1 MTQDNSRASAEAAD
15 TSPSETE
22 KDQAIPS
29 LSDVEPPDTRSQE
42 ERELLR
48 WPYMIHALEDTLD
61 ADLIEGRGQQ
71 LLFQALNQKTAVAFV
86 GSGLPM
92 AYGRLSWKGL
102 QAQQYRLVR
111 TGAEEFLKCAKASTE
126 LIEKSIK
133 LVRCL
138 ADGGSYELPVGG
150 ADRDFKISGEDKEL
164 LVRFLQL
171 KKKEIV
177 FHREE
182 VNKLFKT
189 FGTLESEGHF
199 IGGEGPPIVLQVA
212 EKLQDVLSRS
222 VGVFLKRR
230 TDAKQGEPDAD
241 DVAPVKQARFGF
253 LEDSDVSPAPAKLLD
268 EIAAAPNFLIENPDG
283 GAESLSTSIS
293 GTNGGEVGQKLKD
306 VLGAFQKAFEAYQK
320 SLTRYDHVMR
330 AREAR
335 LPLETITKML
345 LVDECAHAEQIL
357 RNSVDYSTE
366 AGRKAW
372 SLANVGAASADAAR
386 RKALNSELR
395 GMDASAST
403 DNLRRDIRGIR
414 DEPKRYTSLAFFK
427 TESFIKLKNAL
438 QDKLLGDGLDKSN
451 PWMDSLT
458 LLGVH
463 LLENSKNDRGTRR
476 EVKRVFLS
484 PTHRFIF
491 QMMMAFFEDPYK
503 ELQLEI
509 GGADSSDVPLIPSRV
524 VATDFQSRQ
533 SIIDAELDPL
543 DIIAMRLGVS
553 RFLTTNYDLEIERFY
568 QDRGYR
574 RFTADIADGKDAVT
588 YGVRHRGPDVY
599 RVDGIGGT
607 LRDQTFRRENATDL
621 IGFSLDEASADA
633 HVFHLHGSATDD
645 STIVATE
652 RDYMDLYLQQDM
664 HRETVDESIRIAF
677 AANPLIFLGLGMQ
690 EADVLRPLRQFMS
703 DKDRAVGRTAIVLL
717 PGTGNRNDQSKDA
730 ATIYLRYGAHT
741 IHYGWAEID
750 VCGTKVGLDWLHH
763 IDRLIG
769 ALKASNRQ
777 MRDTLVAALK
787 TAMQRQPKNEVD
799 ADDIELSS
807 DEKNIKARSGNEY
820 EKEETLELFITP
832 QERLDRIARILGKI
846 ERPKVSLPERESE
859 KDVSFLAL
867 LAGEDHSKIEAS
879 QMGASMALPQFRS
892 RLPPSTNVA
901 QETTAGP
908 APLEF
913 ECGLLAQILRLTVRS
928 RSLKDYQIPYVKNLL
943 EDDYSTLSCWDWG
956 AVLRRHIRELNAR
969 IVALEGLP
977 NAIITGALCA
987 SLASLER
994 QWQDWWRDWQL
1005 SPPHRTAR
1013 FATHEPRYQEGKV
1026 YLPRRYTRHRLI
1038 NDITDLSAHD
1048 WAGAQAG
1055 ETAADQAERER
1066 RNSHTLVEVGSS
1078 VLDKTYP
1085 DGSVTGVLSFDT
1097 FLDAVETR
1105 RRVDHGKTWD
1115 RGRRWYCITAP
1126 RGTGRGAFLSAFQTS
1141 RGLGQY
1147 IASAWPHD
1155 ESPFDPLYVS
1165 AIFINLSFSTEIAST
1180 LDMLREALLDTVAA
1194 LELFTS
1200 CAADRD
1206 VSTQDLFAIL
1216 NNATRPASASGTGAP
1231 YDGRRMAEARK
1242 ELSDKFKPLSRLR
1255 RLERLFEY
1263 FRLRAEAVAAIWMK
1277 GRRRVYPRLLLCI
1290 AGVEML
1296 HYAGGLPKNREI
1308 EELLTLL
1315 TKKVMRQT
1323 PYDLVLVTNEDNLGE
1338 ILVENTPFLARYRS
1352 VIKEYEPELDVP
1364 SEAERRGL
1372 ESAAD
1377 KTVFV
1382 PIARG
1387 SLPWDEAASQTVER
1401 RMQSSGIVFA
1411 SRTHSAACGT
1421 GMKIRYGSIVPNRG
1435 DTDGKRGPNA
1445 LLVADAQPIELPRHL
1460 KPSDVCYAHFARV
1473 AKPVDV
1479 LVDNF
1484 RPLAALFWLYYGGN
1498 SRNVSKK
1505 LHRRRSENIIQY
1517 FRIKSKI
1524 EYLIDNDSKQ
1534 KKDRYHCYIKEWSK
1548 RGVDLEKDSIEN
1560 AWSMS
1565 TPGECLAAHIKLK
1578 DRRRTRVHAILSY
1591 MCGRTDVKQH
1601 REMLRE
1607 SFDDRSA
1614 NPHVFREWRGIR
1626 TILNSNRYCLTI
1638 LLAAAQRH
1646 ALSGR
1651 DVADGV
1657 QRAETFIRKTIDH
1670 VKAVS
1675 VSKREE
1681 TVLHDVLDA
1690 YDAFHVIGEPHNDCE
1705 LHLLILRHLAVIGAP
1720 CSADIL
1726 VRTPQILD
1734 YFDKLPEG
1742 RERSRNLRVMQAL
1755 TVLAERGLIFRLEP
1769 HPRLAELYR
1778 QCANDKE
1785 REAYFEQGA
1794 DPVHTY
1800 RYGLH
1805 RLMQRHILQKMGSGP
1820 REFAEI
1826 NSLAPSVY
1834 ASMPADLPRLN
1845 QESYQFLRELVDSLS
1860 QYPDRGGRDR
1870 AGQRWHFGEAAHTT
1884 RVQALRCALSLV
1896 RSTFSVAVVSR
1907 FEGIDAGRSK
1917 PPRGYFEAYRVQV
1930 RWLIRKAWEI
1940 FEKDGINP
1948 LNYSAEDAAK
1958 TQLAAFYRDEI
1969 VWLYN
1974 ECGVICL
1981 VQGNLRDAASLLR
1994 QAIHFNREIEGLR
2007 DGGPQYNHL
2016 SLNLAVTQ
2024 IERGRLESAFKRLQA
2039 ICESERRY
2047 SSRPG
2052 RIWHIA
2058 HGYLG
2063 LVQHLR
2069 GDLDDAERRYTR
2081 AIRVLRVYDDSRAC
2095 SIFSKHLGDLERM
2108 RGRTDEARMH
2118 IKSAISF
2125 AQAGGHEDLHKR
2137 ARLSL
2142 ILVDIATRTKRDF
2155 SIRSTLA
2162 QLQLIEDYA
2171 ETMEMPSLLSDVLT
2185 VRARL
2190 LLEQG
2195 ESTLAG
2201 SLLSRAMVMAKRN
2214 GMNLRLNSAMTN
2226 YARVLAMRGLKDQAN
2241 QLLFT
2246 CLDIAKR
2253 NNNQIEIARAESA
2266 FDELHLISRV
2276 QDPREN

>member
-1 MTQDNSRASAEAAD
+1 MIQDNSGAAAGAAD
-15 TSPSETE
+15 TSPIGTE
-22 KDQAIPS
+22 NDQAIPS
-29 LSDVEPPDTRSQE
+29 RSAVEPPDTRSQE

-126 LIEKSIK
+126 LIEKSIEM
-133 LVRCL
+133 VRCL
-138 ADGGSYELPVGG
+138 ADGGSYVLTFGG

-182 VNKLFKT
+182 VDKLFKT

-230 TDAKQGEPDAD
+230 TDAEQGEPASD
-241 DVAPVKQARFGF
+241 DVPSVKQARFGF

-268 EIAAAPNFLIENPDG
+268 EIAAAPDFLIENPDR
-283 GAESLSTSIS
+283 GAESLATSIRRA
-293 GTNGGEVGQKLKD
+293 NGAEVGQKLIV
-306 VLGAFQKAFEAYQK
+306 VLVAFQKAFEAYQK
-320 SLTRYDHVMR
+320 ALTRYDHVMR

-335 LPLETITKML
+335 LSLETITKML

-357 RNSVDYSTE
+357 RNSVDYSTT

-372 SLANVGAASADAAR
+372 ALGKFGAGRRDAAR
-386 RKALNSELR
+386 RKALNRKLR
-395 GMDASAST
+395 GMDAAAST

-414 DEPKRYTSLAFFK
+414 DEPRRYRSLAFFK

-438 QDKLLGDGLDKSN
+438 HKKISKGRLDTSNPWIDITTLLGDQ
-451 PWMDSLT
+451 
-458 LLGVH
+458 
-463 LLENSKNDRGTRR
+463 LLENNRNDHGTRR
-476 EVKRVFLS
+476 EVKRVFVS
-484 PTHRFIF
+484 PTHRFVF
-491 QMMMAFFEDPYK
+491 QMMMAFFEDPYR
-503 ELQLEI
+503 ELHLDIE
-509 GGADSSDVPLIPSRV
+509 GANDRRLSLIPDEVR
-524 VATDFQSRQ
+524 ATDFQSRQ

-717 PGTGNRNDQSKDA
+717 PGTGSRNDQSKDA

-750 VCGTKVGLDWLHH
+750 VCGSKVGLDWLHH
-763 IDRLIG
+763 IDKLIG

-787 TAMQRQPKNEVD
+787 TAMQRANKK
-799 ADDIELSS
+799 ADSYDIDLSS
-807 DEKNIKARSGNEY
+807 DEKKMKARSGNEY

-832 QERLDRIARILGKI
+832 QQRLDRIARILGKI

-867 LAGEDHSKIEAS
+867 LAGKDHSKIEAS
-879 QMGASMALPQFRS
+879 QMGVSMALPQFRS
-892 RLPPSTNVA
+892 RLPPSTDVA
-901 QETTAGP
+901 RETTAGP

-913 ECGLLAQILRLTVRS
+913 ECGLLAQILRVTVRN
-928 RSLKDYQIPYVKNLL
+928 RPLKDYQIPYVKNLL
-943 EDDYSTLSCWDWG
+943 KDDDSTLSCWDWE

-1013 FATHEPRYQEGKV
+1013 FATHEPRFQEGKV

-1038 NDITDLSAHD
+1038 NDITDLSAQD
-1048 WAGAQAG
+1048 WAGPQEG
-1055 ETAADQAERER
+1055 ETADDQSERER
-1066 RNSHTLVEVGSS
+1066 RNSDTLVDVGST
-1078 VLDKTYP
+1078 VGDKTYP
-1085 DGSVTGVLSFDT
+1085 NGSLTGVLSFDT

-1155 ESPFDPLYVS
+1155 GSPFDPLYVS

-1194 LELFTS
+1194 LEFFTN
-1200 CAADRD
+1200 CAADRV

-1216 NNATRPASASGTGAP
+1216 NNATGPASASGTAAP
-1231 YDGRRMAEARK
+1231 DDGRRMAEARK
-1242 ELSDKFKPLSRLR
+1242 ELSDKLKPLSRLR

-1290 AGVEML
+1290 TGVEML

-1338 ILVENTPFLARYRS
+1338 ILVENTPFFARYRS

-1401 RMQSSGIVFA
+1401 RMQSSGIAFA
-1411 SRTHSAACGT
+1411 SRSHSAACRT

-1435 DTDGKRGPNA
+1435 DTDDKREANA
-1445 LLVADAQPIELPRHL
+1445 LPVADAQPIELPRHL
-1460 KPSDVCYAHFARV
+1460 KPSDVCYVHLARV

-1484 RPLAALFWLYYGGN
+1484 RPLAALFWLYYKGN
-1498 SRNVSKK
+1498 SSEKSAELIKRNSREIVYNFRIPSKK
-1505 LHRRRSENIIQY
+1505 YGDE
-1517 FRIKSKI
+1517 KPAKI
-1524 EYLIDNDSKQ
+1524 
-1534 KKDRYHCYIKEWSK
+1534 
-1548 RGVDLEKDSIEN
+1548 
-1560 AWSMS
+1560 WSMIDVS
-1565 TPGECLAAHIKLK
+1565 AEDSSLEDAWKEPSPRECLAAHIQIKE
-1578 DRRRTRVHAILSY
+1578 RRLARVHAIL
-1591 MCGRTDVKQH
+1591 TDVTGTGDVHKH
-1601 REMLRE
+1601 RKMLVE
-1607 SFDDRSA
+1607 PFNDQSDNA
-1614 NPHVFREWRGIR
+1614 HVFREWRGIR

-1651 DVADGV
+1651 DVTDGV
-1657 QRAETFIRKTIDH
+1657 QRAQTFIRKTIDH

-1769 HPRLAELYR
+1769 HPRLSELYR

-1845 QESYQFLRELVDSLS
+1845 QESYQFMRELVDSLS

-1948 LNYSAEDAAK
+1948 LNYSPEDAAK

-2024 IERGRLESAFKRLQA
+2024 IERGRLESAFTRLQA

-2118 IKSAISF
+2118 IESAISF

-2241 QLLFT
+2241 KLLFT

-2276 QDPREN
+2276 QERPQN